1 MTTGAPETFVRT
13 AIVALIPLR
22 HVMSS
27 PFVSSQKYLLWLCV
41 IRSTILQTFQE
52 EHFLFRILSE
62 ISVSHEEI
70 DLEDGRSKFYRWKDI
85 SSLDF

>member
-1 MTTGAPETFVRT
+1 M
-13 AIVALIPLR
+13 
-22 HVMSS
+22 
-27 PFVSSQKYLLWLCV
+27 
-41 IRSTILQTFQE
+41 IRSTILQTFRE